1 MTPHPPHPAPKPLI
15 IPPGAGDVLRAFGE
29 EVTVKLSAAQSRG
42 ALSLWLE
49 STPPGGGPPPHHHD
63 HEDELFLVH
72 RGRVQFLVDGQW
84 LEPGE
89 GAAVYVPRG
98 HVHAF
103 RNAGDAPSLM
113 WILTTPGG
121 FETYFARCAE
131 VFTASPAPD
140 MNRIIAIS
148 AEHGIHFD
156 NPG

>member
-49 STPPGGGPPPHHHD
+49 STPPGG
-63 HEDELFLVH
+63 
-72 RGRVQFLVDGQW
+72 
-84 LEPGE
+84 
-89 GAAVYVPRG
+89 
-98 HVHAF
+98 
-103 RNAGDAPSLM
+103 
-113 WILTTPGG
+113 